1 MGKKPFRTTVTG
13 SYPRPQ
19 QPGNTMKKPAL
30 SRSEADEIIRWAV
43 KDQVEA
49 GLDIVTDGEGR
60 RENMYY
66 FFQRRLDGVTFEDMQ
81 YRKYGPLGFGIEIAK
96 VTGRIENPR
105 FELARDWMLAR
116 DTAPPSVEVK
126 MTCTGPHMLSKF
138 SNNTRQDLYP
148 SDRVLAEAYA
158 SALRAELEELVR
170 AGCELIQFDEP
181 AWTAFPEEAVWGA
194 KVLNQLTDGLGARI
208 CLHVCCGNA
217 YRKRAYTTTYTDLAE
232 AFRTVRVDQVV
243 LEHCTL
249 PYNMMTLWDS
259 WDFPGEFAVGVI
271 DQRSDDI
278 ENIDQIA
285 VRTAPALERFSPD
298 RLLLTSECGFQHVP
312 LEITRAKLRA
322 LVSGADYLRKRSAG
336 ELQETAGTQ

>member
-1 MGKKPFRTTVTG
+1 MGQKVLQTTVTG

-19 QPGNTMKKPAL
+19 QPGNTMKKPTL
-30 SRSEADEIIRWAV
+30 SRSEADEMIRWAV

-49 GLDIVTDGEGR
+49 GLDTVTDGEGR

-66 FFQRRLDGVTFEDMQ
+66 FFQKRLDGVSFADMQ

-96 VTGRIENPR
+96 VTSRIENPR
-105 FELARDWMLAR
+105 FELARDWKVAR
-116 DTAPPSVEVK
+116 EIAPPSVDVK
-126 MTCTGPHMLSKF
+126 VTCTGPHMLAKF
-138 SNNTRQDLYP
+138 SNNARPDLYP
-148 SDRVLAEAYA
+148 SDRALAEAYA
-158 SALRAELEELVR
+158 SALRAELEELVN

-194 KVLNQLTDGLGARI
+194 EVLNQLTDGLGARI
-208 CLHVCCGNA
+208 GLHVCCGNA
-217 YRKRAYTTTYTDLAE
+217 YRKRAYTTTYNDLAE

-249 PYNMMTLWDS
+249 SYNMMTLWDS
-259 WDFPGEFAVGVI
+259 WDFRGEFAVGVI

-278 ENIDQIA
+278 ESLDQIA
-285 VRTAPALERFSPD
+285 ARVAPALERFSPD

-322 LVSGADYLRKRSAG
+322 LVSGAAHLRERAAG
-336 ELQETAGTQ
+336 ELKETAAKQ